1 MTEITEAEAK
11 CYHDFHQAR
20 EKSEKVKMKELI
32 KKMNQTEFE
41 LGKQRI
47 AWARKQWAIA
57 GTLTGEQRV
66 ARMKK

>member
-1 MTEITEAEAK
+1 
-11 CYHDFHQAR
+11 
-20 EKSEKVKMKELI
+20 MKELI